1 MTKNSTHKGMEFF
14 ILGIESN
21 QAIAIDNTI
30 EKFKNP
36 RVFVHQN
43 LCE

>member
-1 MTKNSTHKGMEFF
+1 MTKNSIPLWVEFF